1 MCPLY
6 MDSKTASE
14 YSGLSEHE
22 IKEMLRSI
30 DPPPYMT
37 VGNRRYIERDG
48 LRKYLRR
55 MQDAVE
61 K

>member
-1 MCPLY
+1 MYPLY

-48 LRKYLRR
+48 LKSYLRR
-55 MQDAVE
+55 LQSVIE
-61 K
+61 R